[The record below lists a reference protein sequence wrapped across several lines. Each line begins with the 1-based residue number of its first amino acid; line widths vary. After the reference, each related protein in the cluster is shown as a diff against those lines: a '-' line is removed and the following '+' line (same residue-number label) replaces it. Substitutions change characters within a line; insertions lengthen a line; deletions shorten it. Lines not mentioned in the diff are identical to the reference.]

1 MSQMEE
7 IERHLIERLERLA
20 PTSDMRGT
28 QELILQELQKIMSI
42 ATDIAAEVSRSHDL
56 EQAAIAEIAKL
67 GDQVRT
73 LQGQVG
79 TLQGQVSALQAEV
92 DAAGVDTATASQ
104 ALVDLK
110 ASNDSLSAV
119 VSPAPVAPAA

>member
-20 PTSDMRGT
+20 PAPDMRGT

-42 ATDIAAEVSRSHDL
+42 ATDIAAEVSRSRDL

>member
-20 PTSDMRGT
+20 PAPDMRGT

-42 ATDIAAEVSRSHDL
+42 ATDIAAEVGRSRDL
-56 EQAAIAEIAKL
+56 GQAAIAEIAKL

-73 LQGQVG
+73 LQS
-79 TLQGQVSALQAEV
+79 QVSTLQAEV

-119 VSPAPVAPAA
+119 VSPGPPAA

>member
-1 MSQMEE
+1 
-7 IERHLIERLERLA
+7 
-20 PTSDMRGT
+20 MRGT